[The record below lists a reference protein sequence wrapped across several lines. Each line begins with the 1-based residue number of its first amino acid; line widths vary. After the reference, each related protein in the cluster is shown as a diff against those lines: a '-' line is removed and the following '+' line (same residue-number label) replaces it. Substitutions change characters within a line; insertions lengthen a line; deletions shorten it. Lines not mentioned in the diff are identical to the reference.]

1 MDLFF
6 QDLFS
11 SLVKFLT
18 VNSSIEKFDFSLSC
32 FAWNMIWYLNE
43 LDDQSEITREVRC
56 KFGELLGDLSRY
68 SARFQRQLT
77 FMTLA
82 VSSQTDDDSDDTMK
96 TTSRAHELDECL
108 ASSDIRNSATFKF
121 IMTHVSKL
129 LEMSNRRGLSKSQLN
144 CVIRLVVERLDDDQL
159 DDEGRELVG
168 KVFSLIGPVYDQN
181 LYYESAREY
190 LSVEEKCR
198 QMVIDR
204 FEESMTEETIFHRF
218 YVKLFEKLFD
228 SLNDEK

>member
-1 MDLFF
+1 
-6 QDLFS
+6 
-11 SLVKFLT
+11 
-18 VNSSIEKFDFSLSC
+18 
-32 FAWNMIWYLNE
+32 MIWYLNE
-43 LDDQSEITREVRC
+43 LDDESEITREVRC
-56 KFGELLGDLSRY
+56 KFGELVGDLSRY
-68 SARFQRQLT
+68 STRFQRQLT

-82 VSSQTDDDSDDTMK
+82 VSSQSSDTDEDTMK
-96 TTSRAHELDECL
+96 TSSRAHELDECL
-108 ASSDIRNSATFKF
+108 ASSDIRNSTTHKF

-159 DDEGRELVG
+159 DDERRELVG
-168 KVFSLIGPVYDQN
+168 KVFSLIGPVYDPN
-181 LYYESAREY
+181 LYYESTREY

-204 FEESMTEETIFHRF
+204 FEESMAEETIFHRF